1 MAWRSQVYWLWDY
14 KSNMSV
20 KGSDLCRVVVFMA
33 VLSMSVCLECYDCAA
48 KDDPICLDPFDLQ
61 ANDGGTSECGDKD
74 THCMKFKT
82 VSFLSDSGFI
92 TGKDR
97 VVTVTSR
104 MCIRRDGYSNGCV
117 AVESDGGF
125 LFKCLCDT
133 DFCNGSTTLIPN
145 LVVLVVTIFVSLWVT
160 KR

>member
-1 MAWRSQVYWLWDY
+1 
-14 KSNMSV
+14 MSA
-20 KGSDLCRVVVFMA
+20 KDRVWCGLVVFMA
-33 VLSMSVCLECYDCAA
+33 ALSMCLSLECYDCAA
-48 KDDPICLDPFDLQ
+48 KDDPICLDPFDLVK
-61 ANDGGTSECGDKD
+61 NEGGTSECGEKD

-82 VSFLSDSGFI
+82 VSFLADSGFI
-92 TGKDR
+92 TGRDR

-104 MCIRRDGYSNGCV
+104 MCVRRDGYSNGCV

-133 DFCNGSTTLIPN
+133 DFCNGAVTTLPN
-145 LVVLVVTIFVSLWVT
+145 MVVLVLMALLALWVT